1 MHTESIERW
10 LHDHTFGQDATR
22 PGEKRTIAVIAIT
35 AVMMVVE
42 LVAGAAFGSM
52 ALLADGLHMG
62 SHASALTVSA
72 LAYYYTRRHSK
83 DARFSFG
90 TGKMNSLAGFASA
103 VLLGAFALVMAWESC
118 LRFLSPVA
126 IEFDQAILVAVVGLL
141 VNGACLFVLGG
152 DHGHEDEHD
161 LDDHHHH
168 HDHNLWSAYLHVLA
182 DALTSVLA
190 IVALFTGKRYGWVW
204 MDPVMGVV
212 GAFVITRWSWD
223 LIRASS
229 GVLLDLQAPDGVRDR
244 IRGAIERGGDER
256 VTDLHVWSVGP
267 GIFAA
272 ELGLVAAS
280 PREPSEYAALLP
292 KELKLVHVSIQV
304 QRCPPRHSN

>member
-1 MHTESIERW
+1 MHTDSIERW

-22 PGEKRTIAVIAIT
+22 PGEKRTTAVIAIT
-35 AVMMVVE
+35 AAMMVVE
-42 LVAGAAFGSM
+42 LAAGAAFGSM

-62 SHASALTVSA
+62 SHASALTVAA
-72 LAYYYTRRHSK
+72 LAYYFTRRHSK

-103 VLLGAFALVMAWESC
+103 ILLGAFALVMAWESC
-118 LRFLSPVA
+118 TRFLRPVP
-126 IEFDQAILVAVVGLL
+126 IVFNQAILVAVLGLL
-141 VNGACLFVLGG
+141 VNGACLVILGG
-152 DHGHEDEHD
+152 AHEHD
-161 LDDHHHH
+161 EEDDHDGERH

-190 IVALFTGKRYGWVW
+190 IVALVAGKQFGWVW
-204 MDPVMGVV
+204 MDPLMGVV

-223 LIRASS
+223 LVRASS
-229 GVLLDLQAPDGVRDR
+229 RVLLDMQASEAVRR
-244 IRGAIERGGDER
+244 SIREAIERGGDDR

-272 ELGLVAAS
+272 ELGLVAAN
-280 PREPSEYAALLP
+280 PKEPSEYAALLP
-292 KELKLVHVSIQV
+292 RDLKLVHVSIQV
-304 QRCPPRHSN
+304 QRCAARQD